1 MKAMKRL
8 AMILT
13 SAALVGAF
21 SLTSCNKTD
30 DAENLLTE
38 FSQDDDE
45 VASYFEDVYEE
56 TEEVTNPETG
66 TKSME
71 VELTGSGTRNVETS
85 FSGDTIIRTVTY
97 NNFVNGNAQRQRTK
111 NGQVIMKT
119 IHNQY
124 PGEYKRIVT
133 MNNFTINGNKIEGEK
148 VIVRSAQNQYQFTVT
163 LTNGKVTFTDGT
175 QYTREFTRT
184 RTWASGYA
192 TPYFIWDDEFEVEG
206 VSTGVNRNGK
216 TYTHQITT
224 PLYIK
229 NACRWIVSGTID
241 LTVDGKS
248 ATIDY
253 GDGTCDAK
261 ATVTMNGETVEINL
275 RAGM

>member
-1 MKAMKRL
+1 
-8 AMILT
+8 MILT
-13 SAALVGAF
+13 AAALVGAF
-21 SLTSCNKTD
+21 SLTSCDNTD
-30 DAENLLTE
+30 ENENPLVE
-38 FSQDDDE
+38 FSQEDDE

-56 TEEVTNPETG
+56 TEEVTNIETG
-66 TKSME
+66 AKSME

-85 FSGDTIIRTVTY
+85 FSGDTIIRKVTY

-119 IHNQY
+119 IRNQY
-124 PGEYKRIVT
+124 PGEYKRIIT
-133 MNNFTINGNKIEGEK
+133 MNNFTINGNKIEGKK
-148 VIVRSAQNQYQFTVT
+148 VIERSTENQYRFTVT

-184 RTWASGYA
+184 RTWASGFA
-192 TPYFIWDDEFEVEG
+192 TPLFIWDDEFEIEG
-206 VSTGVNRNGK
+206 TATGVNRNGK
-216 TYTHQITT
+216 TYTHQIST
-224 PLYIK
+224 PLLIK
-229 NACRWIVSGTID
+229 NACRWIVSGTIT

-261 ATVTMNGETVEINL
+261 ATVTMNGETFEINL
-275 RAGM
+275 RAEL